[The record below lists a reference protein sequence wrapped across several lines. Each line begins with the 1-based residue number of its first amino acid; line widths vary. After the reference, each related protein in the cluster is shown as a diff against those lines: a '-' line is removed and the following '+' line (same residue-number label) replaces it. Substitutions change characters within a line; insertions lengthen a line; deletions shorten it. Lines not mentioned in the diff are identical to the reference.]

1 MALFHGTVYGIRIEE
16 PVCQNPVAVVLPE
29 VYIIL
34 AVAVAENVNMEV
46 FLYGAPVMVE
56 SARRNGV
63 AVAQVRAHP
72 EPVDIL
78 AGEPSVT
85 VEGVDNPYIS
95 AYQVTC
101 HILVQ

>member
-1 MALFHGTVYGIRIEE
+1 M
-16 PVCQNPVAVVLPE
+16 
-29 VYIIL
+29 
-34 AVAVAENVNMEV
+34 
-46 FLYGAPVMVE
+46 APVMVE

-101 HILVQ
+101 HILPLNEAAGASSMQK